1 MTAFLMFIWGLDGG
15 IQVNLN
21 QTLAQSNTPD
31 HMMGRVMSV
40 IMLSIA
46 GLMPMGSLVA
56 GWGAGRFGSGEWLAG
71 CGILLMLLGTV
82 SWTRL
87 PALREM
93 D

>member
-1 MTAFLMFIWGLDGG
+1 MFIWGLDGS
-15 IQVNLN
+15 IQVNFN

-31 HMMGRVMSV
+31 HMMGHVMSV
-40 IMLSIA
+40 AMLSIA
-46 GLMPMGSLVA
+46 GLMPLGSLIA
-56 GWGAGRFGSGEWLAG
+56 GWGAGRFGSSEWLAG
-71 CGILLMLLGTV
+71 CRVLMIFLGIV